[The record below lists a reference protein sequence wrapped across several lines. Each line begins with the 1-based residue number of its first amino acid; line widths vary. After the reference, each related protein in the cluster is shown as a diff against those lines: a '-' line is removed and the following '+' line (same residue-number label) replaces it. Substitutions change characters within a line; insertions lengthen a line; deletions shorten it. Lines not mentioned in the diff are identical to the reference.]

1 MKPEYVNAFALRKVA
16 SSEGEI
22 LEVTLEATY
31 KYMENAVTV
40 TAKGLENVA
49 TPGSDTVAALVMN
62 RQTAIALRNLLIQSL
77 GVE

>member
-16 SSEGEI
+16 NSDGEI
-22 LEVTLEATY
+22 LEVTLEASY

-40 TAKGLENVA
+40 TSKGLENVA
-49 TPGSDTVAALVMN
+49 TPNADAVSALVMN

-77 GVE
+77 GVD